1 LGEEIMSRTTTGTGG
16 RMLALLDLLES
27 GGLRGRGE
35 LAQRL
40 GVDERTVRRDVVRL
54 LDAGVPVESVRGR
67 HGGYRLGPGYRL
79 PPLML
84 TDDEGVAVVVALA
97 AASGQDESDVP
108 AATAAAKIQRVL
120 PARSADRLASVLA
133 AAVVPDDAD
142 EPVTASV
149 LLTAAD
155 AVREHRPLEIVHR
168 RRGEPTGPAPA
179 PRVVHPYG
187 LVRRA
192 GRWYLT
198 GLALDR
204 GAERTFRLDRVERA
218 RTLAGHFR
226 PPPGYD
232 AVARLEELQGTGY
245 RYEVRVR
252 VRATESDVRRF
263 LPASVARVSDDGPG
277 TGDGWLRVEL
287 GTDRLDWL
295 PGVLAAID
303 RPFVVEGPVE
313 LLDEL
318 DELVERL
325 RSRVNEA
332 RADVGS

>member
-1 LGEEIMSRTTTGTGG
+1 MTGTGTG
-16 RMLALLDLLES
+16 TGTGVRMLALLDLLES
-27 GGLRGRGE
+27 GGLRGRRE

-67 HGGYRLGPGYRL
+67 YGGYRLGPGYRL

-84 TDDEGVAVVVALA
+84 TDDEGLAVVVALA
-97 AASGQDESDVP
+97 VAGGRDESDVP

-120 PARSADRLASVLA
+120 PAPSADRLASVLA

-142 EPVTASV
+142 EPVAATV
-149 LLTAAD
+149 LLTVAD

-168 RRGEPTGPAPA
+168 RRGEPAGPA

-218 RTLAGHFR
+218 RTLAGRFR
-226 PPPGYD
+226 PPSGYD
-232 AVARLEELQGTGY
+232 AVARLEELQGAGY

-252 VRATESDVRRF
+252 VRATEPEVRRF
-263 LPASVARVSDDGPG
+263 LPASVARVRADAPG
-277 TGDGWLRVEL
+277 SGDGWLRVEL
-287 GTDRLDWL
+287 GADRLDWL
-295 PGVLAAID
+295 PGVLAALD
-303 RPFVVEGPVE
+303 RPFVVERPRE
-313 LLDEL
+313 LLALLDEFAL
-318 DELVERL
+318 RL
-325 RSRVNEA
+325 RARVNGA
-332 RADVGS
+332 RADVGSAPWV